1 MQYFLSEIRVN
12 FVGMNLTTII
22 KLLED
27 LMIEGSAF
35 PNFFYSPWFYNNPTD
50 ENGELLL
57 DVMYIGE
64 GEEQV
69 AIKFPLTMPR
79 ADSGLPREAFF
90 FGNDDPEAHVLSYT
104 AFGPRIPGTG
114 GGQGLFPRVVTT
126 DVLQSYRPEAA
137 GGIFLFRDIG
147 GVPGKYD
154 PAVDHVIKL
163 DTANFRFEPFFVDP
177 EQIQDPSHP
186 MRNVLRQLLPGQVA
200 NTAMKDVIPWL
211 YQDVNLG
218 AQMLGLAELPA
229 PVEEGMSRPPLGSLA
244 CFLDPDCTM
253 FDMFINVQ
261 RPFLGLTEGQMRYLV
276 EYTEENGRTNAEDL
290 YGVPLVNG
298 FTFVMPIAPGNP
310 IGDLTVPSSRTGD
323 NAGPDF
329 YLAIRTSNAIQ
340 NLDSFVPFI
349 RPQDITVGTNLR
361 QFTQGDNT
369 NVERI
374 PSVSSIG
381 WGRPGTSSTSA
392 MIGRPEPLF
401 QFNDLTQP
409 GLQGENLN
417 NNNFIFDRAM
427 GSPPKAVIGIDVQDF
442 GANPTGT
449 INDAGSDQIMYQEF
463 FTESPAG

>member
-1 MQYFLSEIRVN
+1 
-12 FVGMNLTTII
+12 
-22 KLLED
+22 
-27 LMIEGSAF
+27 
-35 PNFFYSPWFYNNPTD
+35 
-50 ENGELLL
+50 
-57 DVMYIGE
+57 
-64 GEEQV
+64 
-69 AIKFPLTMPR
+69 
-79 ADSGLPREAFF
+79 
-90 FGNDDPEAHVLSYT
+90 
-104 AFGPRIPGTG
+104 
-114 GGQGLFPRVVTT
+114 
-126 DVLQSYRPEAA
+126 
-137 GGIFLFRDIG
+137 
-147 GVPGKYD
+147 
-154 PAVDHVIKL
+154 
-163 DTANFRFEPFFVDP
+163 
-177 EQIQDPSHP
+177 

-442 GANPTGT
+442 GANPTEPSMMPVLIRSCIRNSSRKAVLGELEVEFLPGT
-449 INDAGSDQIMYQEF
+449 SNIAF
-463 FTESPAG
+463 SPAFQRDSTEVESTPAVCSVPLHSVAIL